1 MTITQTAHQLLRVEN
16 EWPACRCGYEP
27 VGVPKL
33 DALDLVAKHVLSY
46 RGPAVAS
53 VERSPLQRLTEA
65 SAAFLA
71 AGREL
76 EAAQIDFARVMGSVA
91 S

>member
-1 MTITQTAHQLLRVEN
+1 MTITQTAHQLVRVEN

-33 DALDLVAKHVLSY
+33 DACDLVAKHVLSY
-46 RGPAVAS
+46 QVAPAVA
-53 VERSPLQRLTEA
+53 RSPLQRLTDA

-76 EAAQIDFARVMGSVA
+76 EAAQVDFAAAMGAVA